1 MIKKNKKLPKILV
14 DGFKSWEKNLSIK
27 KKNNYLKFSKI
38 GQKPHSFVISCC
50 DSRVC
55 PNTIFGSDLGQL
67 FVHRNIANLIPIF
80 NKRNMPQETASAIE
94 YAVKYLKIK
103 NIIVLGHSNCGGI
116 KQAYDIFSNNKKNS
130 KNLFIDNWVKQLKKV
145 YISIKNEINDIKSLE
160 VFEQESIKCSTQNL
174 KTFPFINKAIK
185 EEKIQI
191 FGLWYNLKDR
201 SLYNYNSNN
210 NTFELINQV

>member
-1 MIKKNKKLPKILV
+1 
-14 DGFKSWEKNLSIK
+14 
-27 KKNNYLKFSKI
+27 
-38 GQKPHSFVISCC
+38 
-50 DSRVC
+50 
-55 PNTIFGSDLGQL
+55 L

-94 YAVKYLKIK
+94 YAIKYLKIK

-116 KQAYDIFSNNKKNS
+116 KQAYEIFLNKKKSS

-145 YISIKNEINDIKSLE
+145 YLSIKNEINEINVLE
-160 VFEQESIKCSTQNL
+160 IFEQESIKCSIQNL

-191 FGLWYNLKDR
+191 YGLWYNLKDR

-210 NTFELINQV
+210 NTFELIN